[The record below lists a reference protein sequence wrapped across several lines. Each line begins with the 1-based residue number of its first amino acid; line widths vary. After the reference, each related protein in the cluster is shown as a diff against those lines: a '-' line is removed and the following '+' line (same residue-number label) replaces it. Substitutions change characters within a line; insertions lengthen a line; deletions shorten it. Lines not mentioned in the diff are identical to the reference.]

1 MVDGSVGSGGSRG
14 ELSELDDFSTALLD
28 TRSKLLIDPDWVNE
42 AESILSL
49 HGGVSDIGVH
59 RWRVVAP
66 DGKIL
71 NVGNLGAGL
80 EGELGDCSV
89 VVETG
94 HGREG
99 AHWEVL
105 SVVLTDQGVGVS
117 GVADDDSLDITST
130 VVVDGLANI
139 DENLAV
145 VLEEVSTFHAWATGL
160 GTNQEVVV
168 DLFESGF
175 KVAGADDFVKQR
187 EGAVVE
193 LSLDTLEDLL
203 LEWQVE

>member
-28 TRSKLLIDPDWVNE
+28 TRSKLLIDPDWINE
-42 AESILSL
+42 AESIFSL

-94 HGREG
+94 HSRKG

-105 SVVLTDQGVGVS
+105 SVVLTDQGVCVS
-117 GVADDDSLDITST
+117 GVADNDSFDITST
-130 VVVDGLANI
+130 MVVDGLANI

-145 VLEEVSTFHAWATGL
+145 VFEEVSTLHAWATGL

-175 KVAGADDFVKQR
+175 KVTGADYFVKQR
-187 EGAVVE
+187 EGTVVE
-193 LSLDTLEDLL
+193 LSLYTLEDLL

>member
-1 MVDGSVGSGGSRG
+1 
-14 ELSELDDFSTALLD
+14 
-28 TRSKLLIDPDWVNE
+28 
-42 AESILSL
+42 
-49 HGGVSDIGVH
+49 
-59 RWRVVAP
+59 
-66 DGKIL
+66 
-71 NVGNLGAGL
+71 
-80 EGELGDCSV
+80 
-89 VVETG
+89 
-94 HGREG
+94 
-99 AHWEVL
+99 
-105 SVVLTDQGVGVS
+105 VLTDQGVGVS

>member
-59 RWRVVAP
+59 CWRVVAP

-80 EGELGDCSV
+80 ESELGDGSV
-89 VVETG
+89 VIETG

-105 SVVLTDQGVGVS
+105 SVVLADQGVGVS

-130 VVVDGLANI
+130 MVVDGLANI

-175 KVAGADDFVKQR
+175 KVAGADDFIKQR